1 MDSMSLAL
9 SAGRVMYGG
18 VEVKEVKVEV
28 LPPDKGGRKDG
39 RDVSRILAWVLD
51 DLIQIPGTKHKFG
64 LDPIISLIPGLGDT
78 SASAIGTIILLQAF
92 SQGVPKIV
100 IARMAANI
108 MINAILGVVPGLGSF
123 LSAFFKSNRRNM
135 ALLERHATGHRQST
149 TGDWIFLGGLLAAMV
164 AAVIGLAVLSAYI
177 VVRLFQLLFS

>member
-1 MDSMSLAL
+1 M
-9 SAGRVMYGG
+9 
-18 VEVKEVKVEV
+18 EVKEVKVEV

-39 RDVSRILAWVLD
+39 QEVARILAWVLD
-51 DLIQIPGTKHKFG
+51 DLIQIPGTKHRIG

-92 SQGVPKIV
+92 TQGVPKVVIV
-100 IARMAANI
+100 RMAANI
-108 MINAILGVVPGLGSF
+108 MINAVLGVVPGLGSF

-135 ALLERHATGHRQST
+135 ALLQRHASGPRRST
-149 TGDWIFLGGLLAAMV
+149 TGDWIFLGALLGVMV
-164 AAVIGLAVLSAYI
+164 AAVIGIALLSAYI